1 MANRLIKD
9 AKDLKTNELV
19 YFRGHAKATYMSD
32 GRTVEDA
39 VNSIS
44 GGGSGSDMTNYYTKT
59 EIDNKGYLT
68 SVPSEYVTE
77 TELNNK
83 GYATSSQL
91 NAKQDTI
98 SDLAT
103 IRSNAEKGATA
114 LQSVPSEYVTETEL
128 NSKGYLTSIPS
139 EYVTETELNNKG
151 YLTSIPSEYVTE
163 TELTNK
169 GYATTSQ
176 VNAKQDTLVSGTN
189 IKTINGTSILGSGDI
204 KTNKP
209 LQTSTS
215 TSMTLT
221 PNVYHRNTST
231 TLSRL
236 TITLGTASDDTILN
250 EYLVEFTTRSTGTTI
265 TLPSNVKWVNGTTP
279 TFEASTTYQISI
291 VNNLGVVTKF
301 K

>member
-1 MANRLIKD
+1 MANRNIKD
-9 AKDLKTNELV
+9 AKDLSTNELI
-19 YFRGHAKATYMSD
+19 YFRGHAKATYMSN
-32 GRTVEDA
+32 GATVEDA
-39 VNSIS
+39 INNISNNS
-44 GGGSGSDMTNYYTKT
+44 GSGADMSNYYTK
-59 EIDNKGYLT
+59 EQIDNKGYIT
-68 SVPSEYVTE
+68 EIPSEYITE

-83 GYATSSQL
+83 GYLTQHQDITG
-91 NAKQDTI
+91 KQDVI
-98 SDLAT
+98 SDLST
-103 IRSNAEKGATA
+103 IRSGAALGSTA
-114 LQSVPSEYVTETEL
+114 LQSIPNEY
-128 NSKGYLTSIPS
+128 I
-139 EYVTETELNNKG
+139 TETELNNKG

-189 IKTINGTSILGSGDI
+189 IKTVNGTSILGSGDI
-204 KTNKP
+204 KTNKI

-231 TLSRL
+231 SLSSLR
-236 TITLGTASDDTILN
+236 ITLGSVTDDTILN
-250 EYLVEFTTRSTGTTI
+250 EYLVEFTTRRAGTTI